1 MFVFFS
7 SGRTASRDLPLSH
20 HRQTDIT
27 DKCNNDIPLNLQCM
41 ITILIII
48 LIHRIKEELGRG
60 QFGVVYRGVL
70 QNPCPEGEGEG
81 ELEVAVKSLESVSCE
96 EDTIKF
102 LQEAAIMG
110 QFRKHPNILSILGI
124 ALDSNSSVCVYV
136 RLSVYIANTMHVHAV
151 PLYRSYIV
159 VLATVYNMIIV
170 FKWAEAAYTQPYF

>member
-1 MFVFFS
+1 
-7 SGRTASRDLPLSH
+7 
-20 HRQTDIT
+20 
-27 DKCNNDIPLNLQCM
+27 M
-41 ITILIII
+41 IIIIII

-124 ALDSNSSVCVYV
+124 ALDSNSSVCVYM
-136 RLSVYIANTMHVHAV
+136 LANTMYMCMCM
-151 PLYRSYIV
+151 LYLYIE
-159 VLATVYNMIIV
+159 ATLLFQYIMITIIIILILHLSV
-170 FKWAEAAYTQPYF
+170 TSVT